1 LPYIPSIDRPKLD
14 RAPVK
19 DVAPKNVGEL
29 TYVFYKLA
37 LNYFRRN
44 GGRFQQIAEVRAAL
58 VSALSEFDRRVA
70 SPYEDEAIERNG
82 DV

>member
-1 LPYIPSIDRPKLD
+1 MPYIPQAERHGID

-19 DVAPKNVGEL
+19 DVAPANVGEL
-29 TYVFYKLA
+29 TYVFYKLV

-44 GGRFQQIAEVRAAL
+44 GGRFQQIAEIRGAL
-58 VSALSEFDRRVA
+58 DSALDEFNRRVA
-70 SPYEDEAIERNG
+70 HPYENDAITRNG